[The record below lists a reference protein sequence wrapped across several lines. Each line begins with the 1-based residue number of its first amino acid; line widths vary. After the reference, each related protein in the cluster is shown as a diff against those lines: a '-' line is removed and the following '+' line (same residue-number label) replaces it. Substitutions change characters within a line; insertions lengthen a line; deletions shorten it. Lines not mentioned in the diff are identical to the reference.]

1 MARLHSW
8 GVAYEDWDDDHYRRT
23 TRKGMHGSTVF
34 LIAFFTAIATAAGT
48 VYSIERFDV
57 FHRQAAPAAA
67 EAIVPDLKGFAEAD
81 ARANAQAS
89 HITLLVGSREASTEV
104 KPGAVMRQSIPAGQ
118 HVPQNH
124 PMTVVIADELPK
136 VPSVTGLA
144 VVEATKRLEEKGYK
158 LVALPPVAN
167 ATVPEGQIISQAPL
181 ADAPT
186 EKGKPVTVQVSA
198 GASDV
203 AVPKVMGL
211 SIGNAKTALEKAGLV
226 AEVRWVSLAETPTFI
241 VLNQKPKPNEKLK
254 PGSKVEITANQ

>member
-1 MARLHSW
+1 M
-8 GVAYEDWDDDHYRRT
+8 AYEDWDDHYRSKK
-23 TRKGMHGSTVF
+23 KGMHGSTVF

-48 VYSIERFDV
+48 VYTIERFDV

-67 EAIVPDLKGFAEAD
+67 EAIVPDLKGFTEAD

-89 HITLLVGSREASTEV
+89 HITLLVGSREQSTEV
-104 KPGAVMRQSIPAGQ
+104 KAGAVMRQSIPPGQ

-124 PMTVVIADELPK
+124 PMTVVLAEELPK
-136 VPSVTGLA
+136 VPAVTGLA

-158 LVALPPVAN
+158 LVAGPPVAN
-167 ATVPEGQIISQAPL
+167 ATVPEGQIVSQVPA
-181 ADAPT
+181 ADTPA

-198 GASDV
+198 GAAEV

-211 SIGNAKTALEKAGLV
+211 SIANAKTALEKAGLV
-226 AEVRWVSLAETPTFI
+226 GEVRWVSLAETPTFI